1 MHFKFH
7 LNSYHHNL
15 LDIKIHVASYACDSL
30 GVETNFP
37 SNTLCINNQHSERK
51 VARREN
57 DIMGYHLRC
66 PSSWEVIWDILFS
79 GLYFL
84 MDNNHGPLK
93 VWNLFC

>member
-1 MHFKFH
+1 MLPHMHVILLVWKQIFPLTPLHKQSTFK
-7 LNSYHHNL
+7 
-15 LDIKIHVASYACDSL
+15 
-30 GVETNFP
+30 
-37 SNTLCINNQHSERK
+37 RK

-93 VWNLFC
+93 VWNFFLNVSSILNGVKFQFLK